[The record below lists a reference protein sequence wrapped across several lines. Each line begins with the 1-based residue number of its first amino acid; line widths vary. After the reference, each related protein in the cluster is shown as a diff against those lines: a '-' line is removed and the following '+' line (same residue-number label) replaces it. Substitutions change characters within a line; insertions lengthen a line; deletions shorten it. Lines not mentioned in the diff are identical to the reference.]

1 MRSQGDL
8 IFTLDIGTRTVVG
21 LVMRYSNGIYEIL
34 ASDVAEH
41 EERAMLDGQI
51 HNVNLVVK
59 QVNKVKNNL
68 EESLGV
74 KLEKVAIAAAGRAL
88 KTIDTEEALEFTEK
102 RLITEDDIRSLEF
115 SAIQKARSELL
126 RLGSE
131 SGIPQDFHFVGYSV
145 KEYELDGMYIQN
157 LEGHQ
162 GKILKVKIVAT
173 FLPRVVVDSLLS
185 VVNKAG
191 LLVDYLTLEPIA
203 AANLVIPRDMYNFN
217 LALVDIGAGT
227 SDIALTKGG
236 AMFAYSMVPVAGDEI
251 TEAIAEHYL
260 LDYNTGERV
269 KRSLLSGEEIKAH
282 NILSQEIYITPD
294 EAFQVIG
301 PVVQSLAA
309 QISEAILMLNNKTPQ
324 AVICIGGGSLTPKL
338 LEGIAEHLGLPGDR
352 VGIKQYDDI
361 KVIQGEIAGINPAQ
375 ASTPIGIA
383 VSAHENKG
391 KAYFLDISVNGYK
404 YQIFT
409 VNRGT
414 VADALLTAGIDLR
427 EVTGLPGRGITCTV
441 NGELRIIRGELGEPG
456 QIILNNKKV
465 GLDAEIKS
473 GDEIEV
479 ISGSSGKDASG
490 LIGDLVP
497 ELTTYNIRIN
507 GESFLVRPEIYQN
520 NLLVDRETPIIDG
533 AEIRYDSFETIGEL
547 IAKIY
552 DLNPVK
558 LSNNFISYKIN
569 HEERYIPQDE
579 ILVLVDNKP
588 IDLNMPVDE
597 SLEYTVLHG
606 ERKNLTIK
614 DIMDARLNDSIEIT
628 FNGSRLNIPTR
639 GKLYCN
645 GEEIRD
651 DKQIKHGD
659 EFEYQEKVVTV
670 RTVFEYINYKVT
682 PFLNSFTLTING
694 EEASLD
700 DYLKDGDRLELTY
713 KGVNKY
719 MKKENL

>member
-1 MRSQGDL
+1 
-8 IFTLDIGTRTVVG
+8 
-21 LVMRYSNGIYEIL
+21 
-34 ASDVAEH
+34 
-41 EERAMLDGQI
+41 
-51 HNVNLVVK
+51 
-59 QVNKVKNNL
+59 
-68 EESLGV
+68 
-74 KLEKVAIAAAGRAL
+74 
-88 KTIDTEEALEFTEK
+88 
-102 RLITEDDIRSLEF
+102 
-115 SAIQKARSELL
+115 
-126 RLGSE
+126 
-131 SGIPQDFHFVGYSV
+131 
-145 KEYELDGMYIQN
+145 
-157 LEGHQ
+157 
-162 GKILKVKIVAT
+162 
-173 FLPRVVVDSLLS
+173 
-185 VVNKAG
+185 
-191 LLVDYLTLEPIA
+191 
-203 AANLVIPRDMYNFN
+203 
-217 LALVDIGAGT
+217 
-227 SDIALTKGG
+227 
-236 AMFAYSMVPVAGDEI
+236 
-251 TEAIAEHYL
+251 
-260 LDYNTGERV
+260 
-269 KRSLLSGEEIKAH
+269 
-282 NILSQEIYITPD
+282 
-294 EAFQVIG
+294 
-301 PVVQSLAA
+301 
-309 QISEAILMLNNKTPQ
+309 
-324 AVICIGGGSLTPKL
+324 
-338 LEGIAEHLGLPGDR
+338 IAEHLGLPGDR

-659 EFEYQEKVVTV
+659 DFEYQEKVVTV

-682 PFLNSFTLTING
+682 PFLNTFTLTVNG

-713 KGVNKY
+713 RGANKY

>member
-59 QVNKVKNNL
+59 QVNRVKNKL
-68 EESLGV
+68 EETLAI
-74 KLEKVAIAAAGRAL
+74 KLERVAIAAAGRAL
-88 KTIDTEEALEFTEK
+88 KTVDTEDSLEFTEK

-126 RLGSE
+126 RTGSE
-131 SGIPQDFHFVGYSV
+131 SAIPQDFHFVGYSV
-145 KEYELDGMYIQN
+145 KEYELDGIYIQN

-162 GKILKVKIVAT
+162 GKHLKVKIVAT

-191 LLVDYLTLEPIA
+191 LQVDYLTLEPIA

-236 AMFAYSMVPVAGDEI
+236 AIFAYSMVPVAGDEI

-269 KRSLLSGEEIKAH
+269 KRSLLAGQEIRVH
-282 NILSQEIYITPD
+282 NILSQEVFITPD
-294 EAFQVIG
+294 EAFRVIE

-309 QISEAILMLNNKTPQ
+309 QISEAILMLNNRTPQ
-324 AVICIGGGSLTPKL
+324 AVICIGGGSLTPNL
-338 LEGIAEHLGLPGDR
+338 LEGIAEYLSLPQDR
-352 VGIKQYDDI
+352 VGIKQYNDI
-361 KVIQGEIAGINPAQ
+361 KVIQGEISGINPAQ

-391 KAYFLDISVNGYK
+391 KAHFLDVNVNGHK

-414 VADALLTAGIDLR
+414 VADALMAAGIDLR

-456 QIILNNKKV
+456 QIIINGEKA
-465 GLDAEIKS
+465 GLDTEIKS
-473 GDEIEV
+473 GDVIEV
-479 ISGSSGKDASG
+479 VSGSRGKDARG
-490 LIGDLVP
+490 VIGDLVP

-507 GESFLVRPEIYQN
+507 GEYVLVRPEIYQN
-520 NLLVDRETPIIDG
+520 NLLVDRGTPIIDG
-533 AEIRYDSFETIGEL
+533 AEIRYDKFETIGQV

-552 DLNPVK
+552 SLNPAG
-558 LSNNFISYKIN
+558 LRNNFISYKIN
-569 HEERYIPQDE
+569 NEVRYIPQDE
-579 ILVLVDNKP
+579 LLVLVDNKP

-597 SLEYTVLHG
+597 SLEYTVLKG
-606 ERKNLTIK
+606 EKKTFTIK
-614 DIMDARLNDSIEIT
+614 DIMDASLNDSIEII

-645 GEEIRD
+645 GEEILD

-659 EFEYQEKVVTV
+659 EFEYKEKTITV
-670 RTVFEYINYKVT
+670 RSVFEYINYKVT
-682 PFLNSFTLTING
+682 PFLNTFTLTVNG

-700 DYLKDGDRLELTY
+700 DYLKNGDRLELTY
-713 KGVNKY
+713 RGANKY